1 MNCIDECHPW
11 RIPIGQY
18 SNLTPPADTTGLL
31 PHPRLLARLPSE
43 QSHAKI
49 SARLVWNVLVRR
61 EVRSGQVQA
70 RRSVSFVLPMQ
81 PQRAE
86 KLLGSRGRAEQQRI
100 GGRWKARRLVRR
112 EKSRSCGGPRAV
124 IAPEE
129 GDYCSKE
136 PSEMEADAP
145 RTRIRE
151 DRRPQE
157 LGMARWSTR
166 SLTGGADPRI
176 RNPSRPQSTEHV
188 ERIDAYAAAA
198 RRRPAWKTTQL
209 R

>member
-1 MNCIDECHPW
+1 M
-11 RIPIGQY
+11 
-18 SNLTPPADTTGLL
+18 
-31 PHPRLLARLPSE
+31 
-43 QSHAKI
+43 I
-49 SARLVWNVLVRR
+49 SARLVWNVVVRR

-100 GGRWKARRLVRR
+100 GSREIWKARRPVRR

-136 PSEMEADAP
+136 PSEVEADAP

-157 LGMARWSTR
+157 LGMARWSTG
-166 SLTGGADPRI
+166 SLTRPP
-176 RNPSRPQSTEHV
+176 NPNSSRPQSTEHV
-188 ERIDAYAAAA
+188 ERIDLHARQHDRA
-198 RRRPAWKTTQL
+198 RRARRACNSSRVLRPPLKL
-209 R
+209 RVF